1 MLLRTCLSIWLSFA
15 VSSWFVRAPS
25 TRAGPASEAR
35 PLPLA
40 ESPSPREVAPKHK
53 TDRVVLVTI
62 DGLRWQEVFNGAEE
76 TLLTKENGGVHDV
89 AATKKEFW
97 HDTPEAR
104 REALMPFFWTVIAKQ
119 GQVFGNRAKESAV
132 RVTNGL
138 KFSYPGYN
146 ELLTG
151 APDERVDS
159 NDKKAN
165 PNVSVLEWLNANS
178 EFRDRVAAYC
188 SWDCFP
194 YILNVDRSKLF
205 VNAGAMPVRG
215 GMLTDRQRL
224 LNDLIEQTTA
234 PSDGVRHDSLTFYA
248 ALEHLK
254 SRHPRVLY
262 ISFDQTDDFAHD
274 GRYDLVLAE
283 TRQLDAFLRNLWE
296 TLQSTSD
303 YRDKTTLIVTADH
316 GRGDA
321 PTEWKNHG
329 KKTEGAEFIWIA
341 AIGPDTPA
349 LGERTKTAPLT
360 QSQIAATVAALL
372 GEDYCAAMPK
382 AAKPIEEIVST
393 GATSPR

>member
-1 MLLRTCLSIWLSFA
+1 MFSRITPWLAAIACFA
-15 VSSWFVRAPS
+15 AAPPASNSS
-25 TRAGPASEAR
+25 SEAR
-35 PLPLA
+35 RPSLEAPPPTRNPRLA
-40 ESPSPREVAPKHK
+40 HK
-53 TDRVVLVTI
+53 TDRVVLVTL
-62 DGLRWQEVFNGAEE
+62 DGLRWQEVFNGAEAS
-76 TLLTKENGGVHDV
+76 LLTKENGGVQDV

-97 HDTPEAR
+97 RDSPEAR
-104 REALMPFFWTVIAKQ
+104 REALMPFLWNVIAKQ
-119 GQVFGNRAKESAV
+119 GEIFGNRGKESVV
-132 RVTNGL
+132 RVANGF

-146 ELLTG
+146 EMLTG
-151 APDERVDS
+151 SPDDRVDS
-159 NDKKAN
+159 NDKKPN
-165 PNVSVLEWLNANS
+165 PNVSVLEWLNGRS

-205 VNAGAMPVRG
+205 VNAGAMPMRG
-215 GMLTDRQRL
+215 GVITDRQRL

-254 SRHPRVLY
+254 AKHPRVLY

-274 GRYDLVLAE
+274 GRYDLVLSQAH
-283 TRQLDAFLRNLWE
+283 QLDAFLRQLWE

-303 YRDKTTLIVTADH
+303 YRDKTSLIVSADH

-349 LGERTKTAPLT
+349 LGERTKTPPLT
-360 QSQIAATVAALL
+360 QGQIAATIAALL
-372 GEDYCAAMPK
+372 GEDYCAAMPN
-382 AAKPIEEIVST
+382 AAKPIDEIAAGS
-393 GATSPR
+393 GASRR